1 MKSPLHSV
9 HAPQPIGPYS
19 QAIRAGDF
27 VFLSGQIGIDPA
39 VGKIT
44 AGDAVGQATQALKN
58 IRAILTAA
66 GLTPE
71 HVIKTTIFLADMN
84 DFAAVNEAYGRV
96 LPRRPAR
103 AFDGASRA
111 TSHGRQSRDRSDRDA
126 SSRHQRVALQTP
138 TARR

>member
-84 DFAAVNEAYGRV
+84 DFAAVNEAYGEFFRDDPPARSTV
-96 LPRRPAR
+96 QVARLPMDAKVEIEAIAMRRPA
-103 AFDGASRA
+103 
-111 TSHGRQSRDRSDRDA
+111 TSA
-126 SSRHQRVALQTP
+126 
-138 TARR
+138 

>member
-9 HAPQPIGPYS
+9 HAPKPIGPYS

-27 VFLSGQIGIDPA
+27 VFLSGQIGIDPT

-44 AGDAVGQATQALKN
+44 ADDAVGQTTQALKN

-71 HVIKTTIFLADMN
+71 HVVKTTIFLSDMD
-84 DFAAVNEAYGRV
+84 DFSAVNEAYGEFFHDDPPARSTV
-96 LPRRPAR
+96 EVSRLPMDAKVEIEAIAMRRP
-103 AFDGASRA
+103 GP
-111 TSHGRQSRDRSDRDA
+111 
-126 SSRHQRVALQTP
+126 VA
-138 TARR
+138 